1 MAKEPVEMLRSP
13 KPLPQPKSGEPA
25 MGMNRMADYVAKPED
40 TTARKYAKELLAR
53 TGPLVLDGVQYRLE
67 GGEIKATPREYLG
80 VERLKVNDADIE
92 PVEA

>member
-13 KPLPQPKSGEPA
+13 KPLPQPKAGEPA
-25 MGMNRMADYVAKPED
+25 MGMNRLADHVAKPED
-40 TTARKYAKELLAR
+40 TTAKKFAKELLAR

-67 GGEIKATPREYLG
+67 AGEIKATPREYLG